1 MPKTRK
7 PPVARAELEHP
18 RSRAAFRW
26 IKVLVSCYLGLS
38 VLALIV
44 AYFWRDRPDLVTD
57 VVWVRGEGVLIAS
70 VVLFL
75 FVVGAARGRRGA
87 YLRLRIASAAMVVA
101 IAVLVSIPGFL
112 PAWMR
117 IEQGLCGL
125 VLIGVA
131 VIANGS
137 HLRSLFASGR
147 TAGVCPPRTGDQG
160 GRDPVVPGG

>member
-7 PPVARAELEHP
+7 PPVPQDDLDHP
-18 RSRAAFRW
+18 RSRTAFLRM
-26 IKVLVSCYLGLS
+26 KALVGCYIGLS
-38 VLALIV
+38 VLALVV
-44 AYFWRDRPDLVTD
+44 AYLWRDRPDLVTD

-70 VVLFL
+70 VVLFV
-75 FVVGAARGRRGA
+75 FVLGAARGRRGA

-101 IAVLVSIPGFL
+101 IAVLISLPGFL
-112 PAWMR
+112 PTWMR

-131 VIANGS
+131 VIANGG

-147 TAGVCPPRTGDQG
+147 TAGV
-160 GRDPVVPGG
+160 